1 MKTISLSLFVLVSVL
16 VPAQSDSALYQLIRI
31 ANDTERV
38 NQIYQAGFA
47 IRNSDPELAYSYA
60 VIAETEALKSGSKK
74 HLAKSYNLKGILH
87 YKKGDYSRALS
98 MQQQALRLNE
108 EAGSEYGMAI
118 NQTNLGNIY
127 SDMGYKDLAE
137 AAYLKALKS
146 YNTLNN
152 RRQIVNSLI
161 NLGVL
166 KHDQQRHGLAKR
178 YFMTALAM
186 ATEDKDLPV
195 MASCNTN
202 IGAMLMEENLP
213 DSALLYL
220 EESQK
225 LLDLQDNVLEL
236 SDVYDNMG
244 LSYLQKGETAKALGY
259 LRRADSISSTYNY
272 TDGLVH
278 VYDSYSKFYEAQQ
291 DYKEANIWLKKH
303 YRLKDSI
310 LRISKEEMNIALVDE
325 APLLHENSPASAF
338 KNGWILVILGA
349 LAVGSAAFLIRN
361 KR

>member
-1 MKTISLSLFVLVSVL
+1 MKAISLSIFVLVSAL

-98 MQQQALRLNE
+98 LQQQALQLNE
-108 EAGSEYGMAI
+108 EAGFEYGMAI

-137 AAYLKALKS
+137 ASYLKALKS
-146 YNTLNN
+146 YNALNN

-166 KHDQQRHGLAKR
+166 KHDQQRHRLAKR

-186 ATEDKDLPV
+186 ATEDKDLAV

-202 IGAMLMEENLP
+202 IGAMLMEEQLP

-259 LRRADSISSTYNY
+259 LRRADSISTAYNY

-278 VYDSYSKFYEAQQ
+278 VYDSYAKFYEAQQ
-291 DYKEANIWLKKH
+291 DYKEANAWLKKH

-310 LRISKEEMNIALVDE
+310 LRISKEEMNLALVDE
-325 APLLHENSPASAF
+325 APGLHENSPDPAF

-349 LAVGSAAFLIRN
+349 LAVASAAFLIRN